1 MSTQKPNE
9 NKDPEVAIE
18 QALGRT
24 EFFIEKHGK
33 KLLIFFVALVVV
45 VGAYFAYTNLYVAP
59 RAVKASAAMFDAQM
73 LFERDSFA
81 VALAGDG
88 VSLGFED
95 IISEYSGTPQAN
107 LAAHYA
113 GICCLKTAQFDR
125 AISFFSQF
133 DPTKNNVGE
142 ILAAQN
148 TGLMGDCYVEMG
160 QADKGVEL
168 YVKAAKSSANAATAP
183 VFLQKA
189 AMVNLANGKAAAA
202 IEQLQTI
209 KSEYPASIIA
219 RDVDKYIALAE
230 QQL

>member
-9 NKDPEVAIE
+9 NKDPEAAIE

-33 KLLIFFVALVVV
+33 KLLVILISLVVV
-45 VGAYFAYTNLYVAP
+45 VGAYFAYTNLYVGP
-59 RAVKASAAMFDAQM
+59 RSVKASAAMFNAQM

-88 VSLGFED
+88 MALGFED
-95 IISEYSGTPQAN
+95 IIDEYSGTPQAN

-113 GICCLKTAQFDR
+113 GICCLRTAQFEK
-125 AISFFSQF
+125 AISFFEKF
-133 DPTKNNVGE
+133 DTKQNNIGE

-148 TGLMGDCYVEMG
+148 TGLMGDCYIEMG
-160 QADKGVEL
+160 QTDKGVEFYL
-168 YVKAAKSSANAATAP
+168 KAAEQSTNAATAP
-183 VFLQKA
+183 VFLEKA
-189 AMVNLANGKAAAA
+189 ALINIANGKAAAA

-209 KSEYPASIIA
+209 KSQYPASIIA
-219 RDVDKYIALAE
+219 RDIDKYIALAQ